1 MNTEELLDSLFSL
14 LEQRCGTIAVKD
26 FTGFLNRE
34 QTLGTALLPYTGH
47 HAPFCA
53 AVKQHPACYARCVR
67 CSRVHEDLCK
77 RAFGPFVKPCFLGL
91 SEYAVPI
98 FSGGQCVGS
107 LSAGLWCADPAA
119 SEKKIRAM
127 AERFGRD
134 PAELLA
140 LLAELPRQA
149 PFSEGDRGAA
159 DFVATLIA
167 GGLGPVPERPSTRPD
182 TGFETILTYIRNH
195 YTDPGLNVNAIAKA
209 CNYSPSYVS
218 HAFSRRMKRNLRTYV
233 NQLRLILAK
242 RLLQGGSSV
251 ARTAMVCG
259 YTDVNYFAAVFRRTV
274 GVAPSRYARNAAKAE
289 KI

>member
-1 MNTEELLDSLFSL
+1 MNPEELLEKLFAL

-34 QTLGTALLPYTGH
+34 QALGTALLPYTGH

-67 CSRVHEDLCK
+67 CSRVHERLCK
-77 RAFGPFVKPCFLGL
+77 GASGPFVKPCFLGL

-98 FSGGQCVGS
+98 IAGGSCVGS

-119 SEKKIRAM
+119 SEEKIRAM
-127 AERFGRD
+127 AEAFGRD

-159 DFVATLIA
+159 DFTAALIA
-167 GGLGPVPERPSTRPD
+167 GVLRPGTDRPSTRPD

-195 YTDPGLNVNAIAKA
+195 YTDPGINVNAIAKA

-218 HAFSRRMKRNLRTYV
+218 HAFGSRMKRNLRTYV
-233 NQLRLILAK
+233 NQLRMILAK

-259 YTDVNYFAAVFRRTV
+259 YTDANYFAAVFRRTV
-274 GVAPSRYARNAAKAE
+274 GVSPSRYAKNAE
-289 KI
+289 KPGK

>member
-1 MNTEELLDSLFSL
+1 MN
-14 LEQRCGTIAVKD
+14 
-26 FTGFLNRE
+26 
-34 QTLGTALLPYTGH
+34 
-47 HAPFCA
+47 
-53 AVKQHPACYARCVR
+53 
-67 CSRVHEDLCK
+67 
-77 RAFGPFVKPCFLGL
+77 
-91 SEYAVPI
+91 
-98 FSGGQCVGS
+98 
-107 LSAGLWCADPAA
+107 
-119 SEKKIRAM
+119 
-127 AERFGRD
+127 

-159 DFVATLIA
+159 DFTAALIA
-167 GGLGPVPERPSTRPD
+167 GRLGPAPERPSTRPD
-182 TGFETILTYIRNH
+182 TGFEAILTYIRNH

-209 CNYSPSYVS
+209 CNDSPSYVS

-274 GVAPSRYARNAAKAE
+274 GVAPLPVCKKCGKSREN
-289 KI
+289 II